1 MKAFV
6 YNRHDNKRLAE
17 ISHVTTVHEKNGL
30 LGIATADGR
39 QYVYALSQITLR
51 VFNDTKKK

>member
-30 LGIATADGR
+30 LGIVTADGR
-39 QYVYALSQITLR
+39 QRVSGLQRQRVSGQLR
-51 VFNDTKKK
+51 RRRI

>member
-30 LGIATADGR
+30 LGIVTADGR
-39 QYVYALSQITLR
+39 QRVFALSEITLR
-51 VFNDTKKK
+51 IFNDTKKK